1 MAVIKP
7 YQEIMEEID
16 CESTTRY
23 STNEV
28 SKLCKVALEKLK
40 FGLLPIFRF
49 ILKADISSHDV
60 VVAAMSN
67 TMPAEVE
74 EMIRAIVGYS
84 DYLKVGSKNENMLRE
99 IRVMGAQLVRAA
111 LEEESSQLVG
121 LLLESLELEGGII
134 DISDPLER
142 KGLCYNPDWLRKM
155 FQRGADLT
163 LCRKNPL
170 KVVLQKKYTKISLKL
185 EMILILMENESALPF
200 DIPHIQILNEVIEC
214 ILKCQN
220 GATVNALRMLC
231 ENIDF
236 TSLEVWDDQGRT
248 PWHLALDG
256 KLKIGV
262 EVCKVLSKYPI
273 DPSKRGKNGRRAD
286 FGMDEK
292 DVRVEI
298 LRAKEVEM
306 QEQNSFTSAATPK
319 TKRRKRN
326 RPIAETYKNFEFTE
340 SQLNSGASTLLVDR
354 GNCLS
359 SGTCT
364 RILTKEREGAA
375 AIVLPTN
382 EEVAHDHIEY
392 DEYSYQCAP
401 KQFATGPQSHDC
413 RDSSESDAESIADAD
428 DHQEESIQYK
438 TINDTTSENPSR
450 MLNDRESEGAT
461 PAMDKSEQEE
471 NLWEF
476 ECSIKKVEKVL
487 DRSDKYIVKQFYA
500 KVKYLSAGEFM
511 GNMKYC
517 KPVTQRKGVE
527 LYEARLNDKGRII
540 WQIIPKM
547 CHGHVGVYREIIR
560 VWALVL
566 DHDNI
571 YRCVQTILSDRHF
584 QATEKLKANLK
595 CTSQSSPNMLN
606 NKREPRIFEA
616 DNHGI
621 QHESDDVNAFSPLTL
636 P

>member
-1 MAVIKP
+1 MIKP

-28 SKLCKVALEKLK
+28 SKLCKVALDKLK
-40 FGLLPIFRF
+40 FGLLPIFQF

-67 TMPAEVE
+67 KMPAEVE

-84 DYLKVGSKNENMLRE
+84 DYLKVESKNENMLRE
-99 IRVMGAQLVRAA
+99 IRVMGAELVRAA
-111 LEEESSQLVG
+111 LEEESSQLMG

-142 KGLCYNPDWLRKM
+142 KGLWYNPDWLRKM

-170 KVVLQKKYTKISLKL
+170 KVVLQKKYTRISLKL

-214 ILKCQN
+214 TLKCQN

-248 PWHLALDG
+248 PWHLALGG

-273 DPSKRGKNGRRAD
+273 DPSKTDKNGRRAD

-292 DVRVEI
+292 DERVEI
-298 LRAKEVEM
+298 LRTKEVEM
-306 QEQNSFTSAATPK
+306 QEENSFILAVTPK
-319 TKRRKRN
+319 MKRQKRN
-326 RPIAETYKNFEFTE
+326 RLITETDKNFEFTE
-340 SQLNSGASTLLVDR
+340 YGGANTLLVDR

-364 RILTKEREGAA
+364 RILTKEREGAE

-382 EEVAHDHIEY
+382 DEVARDHMEY
-392 DEYSYQCAP
+392 DEYSYECAP
-401 KQFATGPQSHDC
+401 KQFATGPRCHDC

-438 TINDTTSENPSR
+438 TINDTTPENPSR
-450 MLNDRESEGAT
+450 MINDRESEGAT
-461 PAMDKSEQEE
+461 LATDKSEQEE

-500 KVKYLSAGEFM
+500 KVKFLSAGEFM

-517 KPVTQRKGVE
+517 KPVTQKKGVE
-527 LYEARLNDKGRII
+527 LYEARLNDKDRII

-547 CHGHVGVYREIIR
+547 CHGQVGVYREIIR

-584 QATEKLKANLK
+584 KASEKLKTNLK
-595 CTSQSSPNMLN
+595 CTSQSSSNNMHN
-606 NKREPRIFEA
+606 NKREPRIFKA
-616 DNHGI
+616 DNHDI
-621 QHESDDVNAFSPLTL
+621 QHESDDVTAFSPLTL